1 MKPDAHWLR
10 RTVLTLAVVAT
21 SVAPTAAETA
31 SSEWKVTDFLLSNGM
46 EVVIIPDRRA
56 PIVTHMVWYKVGS
69 ADELPGKSG
78 IAHFFEHL
86 MFKATT
92 SHATG
97 EFDRAV
103 AAIGGSNNAFTSYDY
118 TAFHETVAPEALEQ
132 MMGFEADRMRN
143 LILDD
148 EVIAT
153 ERDVV
158 LEERRSRVDSNPDAL
173 LEEEVSA
180 TLYQNQP
187 YRIPVIGW
195 MQEIEKLNKTDAKL
209 FYDRYYTPNNAVL
222 VVAGDVEPDAVK
234 AMAERTYGK
243 VARGPDLPPRLR
255 PVEPEQNTM
264 RAVTLTDAR
273 VNVPSFSTQWV
284 VPSYNTAKP
293 GEAEALDLLAEI
305 LGGGSRSRLYQEL
318 VVKKRIAASAGA
330 SFAGTMLDDTSFSV
344 YGAPRGDASLDQ
356 VEEAVKAEVVR
367 IARDGVSADELE
379 KAKNRFVRSMIFAR
393 DRQSSM
399 ANIYGSTLATGGTV
413 EDVEKWPERIRKAT
427 AEDVKAAARYLVPD
441 HATTGYL
448 LPEPQTG
455 N

>member
-1 MKPDAHWLR
+1 MKSDAHWLLR
-10 RTVLTLAVVAT
+10 IALALALFVVAVVPAASDT
-21 SVAPTAAETA
+21 APN
-31 SSEWKVTDFLLSNGM
+31 EWKVTHFLLDNGM
-46 EVVIIPDRRA
+46 EVVVIPDRRA

-86 MFKATT
+86 MFKAT
-92 SHATG
+92 SNHAAG

-118 TAFHETVAPEALEQ
+118 TVFHETVAPEALEQ

-143 LILDD
+143 LILND

-158 LEERRSRVDSNPDAL
+158 LEERRSRVDSDPGSL
-173 LEEEVSA
+173 LEEEVNA

-195 MQEIEKLNKTDAKL
+195 MQEIEKLNQTDAKA

-243 VARGPDLPPRLR
+243 VARGPNLPPRVR
-255 PVEPEQNTM
+255 PSEPEQNSRRT
-264 RAVTLTDAR
+264 VTLTDAR
-273 VNVPSFSTQWV
+273 VSVPSFSTQWV
-284 VPSYNTAKP
+284 VPSYHTAKP

-305 LGGGSRSRLYQEL
+305 LGGGPRSRLYQEL
-318 VVKKRIAASAGA
+318 VVKKGIAANSGA
-330 SFAGTMLDDTSFSV
+330 SFSGTMLDDTNFSV
-344 YGAPRGDASLDQ
+344 YGAPRG
-356 VEEAVKAEVVR
+356 KA
-367 IARDGVSADELE
+367 
-379 KAKNRFVRSMIFAR
+379 
-393 DRQSSM
+393 
-399 ANIYGSTLATGGTV
+399 TLAELKT
-413 EDVEKWPERIRKAT
+413 R
-427 AEDVKAAARYLVPD
+427 
-441 HATTGYL
+441 
-448 LPEPQTG
+448 
-455 N
+455 